1 MKAFQASTKRLSVAM
16 LLVVAQTTLAG
27 AGPADSDSPPPIAK
41 AAAMAAGAADSESS
55 NTACYF
61 NNNGSITW
69 QWGLKSDNGWYSF
82 TGQWITTA
90 YTKVEKFST
99 TTTTYD
105 SIYQSC
111 VNSQKYYKVGGQL
124 FAIFAATSGVG
135 NNYPIL
141 VGGGDLFPNY

>member
-1 MKAFQASTKRLSVAM
+1 MKACLAKGRVLPAALLLAASTA
-16 LLVVAQTTLAG
+16 ALAG
-27 AGPADSDSPPPIAK
+27 SGPGDSASPPPMAK
-41 AAAMAAGAADSESS
+41 AAAVAATATDSDSS

-61 NNNGSITW
+61 NNNGSISW

-82 TGQWITTA
+82 TGQWVTTP
-90 YTKVEKFST
+90 YTKVQKFST

-111 VNSQKYYKVGGQL
+111 ANSQKYYKVDGQL
-124 FAIFAATSGVG
+124 FAIFAATSGAG
-135 NNYPIL
+135 SNYPIL